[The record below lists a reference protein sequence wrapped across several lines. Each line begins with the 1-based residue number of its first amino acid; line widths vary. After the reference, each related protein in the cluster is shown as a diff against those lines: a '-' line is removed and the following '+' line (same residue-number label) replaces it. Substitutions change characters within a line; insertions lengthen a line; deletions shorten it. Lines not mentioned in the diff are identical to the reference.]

1 MNYLQ
6 NRDRLG
12 AFLLLIFSLF
22 YLRSAFLIPVDPFD
36 AELGFTSKT
45 LPIGLA
51 ACAIFVST
59 LLLFI
64 PASDDDS
71 AKLADVV
78 RHYRWKPTLALIVL
92 MGIYAAV
99 FSYLGFVVASVLFLQ
114 AAFFVLGERRFLI
127 SVSISV
133 GLVLFLWTFL
143 TRVFG
148 LYLDNGALFSAILE

>member
-45 LPIGLA
+45 LPIALA
-51 ACAIFVST
+51 ACAILVST

-64 PASDDDS
+64 PASDGDS

-78 RHYRWKPTLALIVL
+78 RHYRWKPMLALILL

-114 AAFFVLGERRFLI
+114 AAFFVLGERRFLV

-133 GLVLFLWTFL
+133 GLVMFLWFSL

>member
-22 YLRSAFLIPVDPFD
+22 YLRSAFLIPVDAFD

-51 ACAIFVST
+51 ACAILVST

-64 PASDDDS
+64 PVSDRDS
-71 AKLADVV
+71 ANLADVI
-78 RHYRWKPTLALIVL
+78 RHYRWKPMLVLVLL
-92 MGIYAAV
+92 MGVYAAV
-99 FSYLGFVVASVLFLQ
+99 FSYVGFVVASVLFLQ

-127 SVSISV
+127 SVSVSV
-133 GLVLFLWTFL
+133 GLVSFLWIFL

-148 LYLDNGALFSAILE
+148 LYLDKGALLSAVLE